1 MTKRQVKLLNEART
15 ERKEYKK
22 MYKSGGVW
30 TFATM
35 VLVSG
40 ILWAAP
46 AVTAKADAATAQ
58 DPAVA
63 KPVASSAGSQTS
75 TSHASD
81 DGTQNS
87 AANGTSNQPT
97 TDNTQ
102 RGATPAPAAP
112 AATQNAA
119 PQNGATSDVTE
130 AKASINNNAAD
141 SYNDSTN
148 GANGAATDNTV
159 PASSQITTANLNK
172 TNPANLNADGSISA
186 TDKTNVSMTSPSDV
200 QANFKAEQSV
210 KSPTTNQITTT
221 DVTNTMTNGG
231 VTLVPK
237 NQSNTAGILVF
248 KNQIDTS
255 KPFTISATFTT
266 ENESQDGSS
275 SDGGGLGFILQ
286 PVDPQSAGVGTGSDP
301 TADIGIAGQPN
312 TTFIGRDGY
321 KSPDSKYGD
330 TQWNQLAVRQTD
342 STGQLTANTPTWMSA
357 AHSPLGWGWI
367 GEQVAKTEYVTL
379 DWAPKT
385 GVINHQVSGV
395 LTYSSYADSDRK
407 ELIQSLAAGAN
418 SSDWLGS
425 ILFGSKPQVTLNQS
439 VSIAAFG
446 AVGSVGTGSNERT
459 VTIENTAGQS
469 AFNATVTTVPI
480 QINYL
485 SQDGTKV
492 LHAPDVTNV
501 NVGDTISIDKTTNL
515 KTNTFAPR
523 VINGYQFVE
532 AATSD
537 GTNSLS
543 VSNNVL
549 NAATQNNQINNI
561 NVYYTNQVHY
571 TIQPVDAQGQ
581 AIPGLAPQQ
590 MTSTIGAQVEPPLE
604 TNYTA
609 TSASIFAP
617 SSDGSVVNVI
627 YAINEGHLTVTYDGL
642 PTPPKAV
649 SLAGTVG
656 SSYDVATPVIAGYTA
671 DLASVQGTY
680 TNGATNLSV
689 HYTPSSNTYVIVP
702 VDDTGKAISSLP
714 VTQATS
720 ITGETITEPTYA
732 GYTLAETLPLTQAGQ
747 RIYQLHYT
755 ANQYQVTVRYA
766 GLPAELTPATGNIS
780 GTTGENY
787 QISSPAIAGYT
798 PNQAAVT
805 GVFGPDT
812 ALNGNFVVN
821 YTADTK
827 DYKVQPVDGN
837 GNPIVTLTPQ
847 QFNGK
852 TGASIIYPSYAGYT
866 VQPNHETVPAVSDD
880 TPVINV
886 RYTANP
892 STVTVNLAGLPTEL
906 PAITQTGVTD
916 GTYQINAPVIIG
928 YTPDKSILKGTYSN
942 QGSSNLTITY
952 TANNNAYTITP
963 VDENGNVIAS
973 LGQLS
978 GIAKTNS
985 VIAAPDFSAKG
996 YDDVAGQPALVI
1008 QPGDNHFQV
1017 KYRSQ
1022 IQTVTVNYRLPEGQ
1036 TLPAQSVTGKI
1047 GGTYTVVSPTI
1058 MGYTADTPVITG
1070 TFANQNMN
1078 YTVTYQP
1085 VAVKITVQYAGLDAA
1100 TASHYPAQTLT
1111 GNYGDQ
1117 FKFNAENIPGYTP
1130 DLPAISGVYSM
1141 DNGANMYTI
1150 KYTGKPAT
1158 VTINYLGANATLLQ
1172 SVTLPGV
1179 VGGTYTQTS
1188 PALTGFTPDSAVITG
1203 SFTAQN
1209 ATDSTSNTPIT
1220 VNYHRDSSLTEYQ
1233 LVPVD
1238 VHNQPIT
1245 GVPGISTIDGFAK
1258 PGTILEIPDYTSLGF
1273 VTAQKPVT
1281 ISADA
1286 STSGVQQFRITYQ
1299 KQVSYTMQAVDT
1311 NNQPI
1316 ANLATVT
1323 ATGFAG
1329 AAITPISVPGYNV
1342 VDHAYT
1348 VPETGTTQA
1357 KPIQIQYTPKAVTV
1371 TVVPVDGNG
1380 NLIAGLTPIK
1390 VTQTGGTQIDGSNLA
1405 QTGYQLKNSDAINV
1419 PISDTG
1425 ITVPMT
1431 YLKEVQL
1438 GLTGSV
1444 TKTYTGQAQSIDAA
1458 QYSVT
1463 LPDGTRYALKAS
1475 EIELVPADPADGNT
1489 AKNVGT
1495 YQVRLTDSG
1504 KAAIANAL
1512 AQNYAVSF
1520 NNDARGA
1527 FTIVPQ
1533 ALTAAPANTV
1543 LVPVNAADPAR
1554 NPQLPTAI
1562 VVQGKSKAY
1571 DNQPE
1576 TDPTTFNVLA
1586 PSQFTDFTV
1595 PANLKAS
1602 DFDTSMIKQDV
1613 GSYQVTLRASGL
1625 EKLQQANPNYS
1636 FDAGNVQGGLFVIS
1650 PAQTQFRIAID
1661 ATSRVYGQQPAS
1673 DQAVYPVTISGAT
1686 LNQPR
1691 WTPADFVSSNTADA
1705 VGTYAVNLSAA
1716 GWKKLQAAN
1725 PNYVVTPAL
1734 GTVKPGVLNIK
1745 PLPLKNANL
1754 GAIQI
1759 GNQTK
1764 VYDGK
1769 TVDPTAYQV
1778 TLPSQLTAPVW
1789 TAGDFERQNTSEM
1802 AGSYAVTLSQL
1813 GLAALQAANP
1823 NYVISAA
1830 DITPGHLLITKAPV
1844 TITAPSGLS
1853 KVADGKP
1860 YSGSAAGEVTGK
1872 PVSGDQVVYQ
1882 LNYGDNGNVGTHLIS
1897 VIADPKLNPNYEI
1910 KTVAKSYQIL
1920 ARPVIVTPSEPA
1932 EPAQNQLLDDQQHKE
1947 AVDEPVFRDLQLNGG
1962 PNQLT
1967 AKALKQELDQAKEI
1981 ASAASARAELVMT
1994 NQNGV
1999 SSRRDG
2005 REQPRTVN
2013 AKQNQLSK
2021 APAAMQVNLKPIT
2034 SKTARQ
2040 TIQTGQPS
2048 SLNQRSTNPQTK
2060 QTAARNKLPQTS
2072 DQRTSWLAVL
2082 GVTLMGLLGLLGV
2095 KKRRSDR

>member
-1 MTKRQVKLLNEART
+1 MTNRQVKLFNEART
-15 ERKEYKK
+15 ARKEHKK

-30 TFATM
+30 TFATII
-35 VLVSG
+35 LVSG
-40 ILWAAP
+40 ALWAAP
-46 AVTAKADAATAQ
+46 AVTAKADAAT
-58 DPAVA
+58 
-63 KPVASSAGSQTS
+63 
-75 TSHASD
+75 
-81 DGTQNS
+81 TQNS
-87 AANGTSNQPT
+87 AVEKPVDNSAGGQASASNASDGNSQNSATDGTLNQPV
-97 TDNTQ
+97 TDVAQ
-102 RGATPAPAAP
+102 SSS
-112 AATQNAA
+112 
-119 PQNGATSDVTE
+119 TSDV
-130 AKASINNNAAD
+130 AVPKASINT
-141 SYNDSTN
+141 TN
-148 GANGAATDNTV
+148 TANSASVNPVNTANGST
-159 PASSQITTANLNK
+159 ASSQITTANLNQ

-186 TDKTNVSMTSPSDV
+186 TDKTNVSLISPSDV

-210 KSPTTNQITTT
+210 KSPTTNQVTTT

-237 NQSNTAGILVF
+237 NQSYTAGTLVF

-255 KPFTISATFTT
+255 KPFTINATFTT

-357 AHSPLGWGWI
+357 AHSPLGWGWF

-379 DWAPKT
+379 DWAPQT
-385 GVINHQVSGV
+385 GVSNHQVSGV
-395 LTYSSYADSDRK
+395 LTYSSFADPDRK
-407 ELIQSLAAGAN
+407 NLIQSLAAGAG
-418 SSDWLGS
+418 SSNWLGS
-425 ILFGSKPQVTLNQS
+425 FLFGSKPQVTLNQS

-459 VTIENTAGQS
+459 VTIENATGQS
-469 AFNATVTTVPI
+469 AFTATVNTVPI

-485 SQDGTKV
+485 SQEGTTV

-501 NVGDTISIDKTTNL
+501 NVGDTLSIDKMTNL

-523 VINGYQFVE
+523 VIDGYQFVE
-532 AATSD
+532 AVTSE

-590 MTSTIGAQVEPPLE
+590 MTSTIGAQVKPPLE

-609 TSASIFAP
+609 TSTSIIAP
-617 SSDGSVVNVI
+617 GSDGSVVNVI
-627 YAINEGHLTVTYDGL
+627 YAINVGHLTVTYNGL

-656 SSYDVATPVIAGYTA
+656 STYNIATPVIAGYTA

-689 HYTPSSNTYVIVP
+689 HYTPSSNTYVIIP
-702 VDDTGKAISSLP
+702 VDDTGKTISSLP
-714 VTQATS
+714 VTRTTS
-720 ITGETITEPTYA
+720 ITGQKLTEPTYA
-732 GYTLAETLPLTQAGQ
+732 GYTLAETLPITQAGQ
-747 RIYQLHYT
+747 DSYQLHYA
-755 ANQYQVTVRYA
+755 ANQYQVTVTFA
-766 GLPAELTPATGNIS
+766 GLPAELTPAAENIS

-787 QISSPAIAGYT
+787 QINSPVVAGYT
-798 PNQAAVT
+798 PDQSTIT
-805 GVFGPDT
+805 GAFGPDT
-812 ALNGNFVVN
+812 ALNGHFVVN
-821 YTADTK
+821 YKADTK

-837 GNPIVTLTPQ
+837 QNPILTLTPQ
-847 QFNGK
+847 QFNGQ

-866 VQPNHETVPAVSDD
+866 AQPNHETVPAVADE

-892 STVTVNLAGLPTEL
+892 STVTINFAGLPTEL

-916 GTYQINAPVIIG
+916 GTYQISAPVIAG
-928 YTPDKSILKGTYSN
+928 YTPDKSILTGTYSN

-952 TANNNAYTITP
+952 AANNNAYTITP
-963 VDENGNVIAS
+963 VDENGNAIAGLS
-973 LGQLS
+973 QLS
-978 GIAKTNS
+978 GVAKTNS
-985 VIAAPDFSAKG
+985 VVATPDFSAEG

-1008 QPGDNHFQV
+1008 TPDDNHFQV

-1022 IQTVTVNYRLPEGQ
+1022 IQTVIVNYRLPEGQ
-1036 TLPAQSVTGKI
+1036 TLPAQKVTGKI
-1047 GGTYTVVSPTI
+1047 GEAYAIVSPTI
-1058 MGYTADTPVITG
+1058 LGYTADTPVIMG
-1070 TFANQNMN
+1070 TYGNQNMT
-1078 YTVTYQP
+1078 YTVTYRP
-1085 VAVKITVQYAGLDAA
+1085 VAVTITVQYAGLDAA
-1100 TASHYPAQTLT
+1100 TASHYPTQTLT

-1117 FKFNAENIPGYTP
+1117 FKFNAESIPGYTP

-1158 VTINYLGANATLLQ
+1158 VTINYLGANATILK

-1179 VGGTYTQTS
+1179 VGGSYTQTS
-1188 PALTGFTPDSAVITG
+1188 PALRGFTPDATVIAGT
-1203 SFTAQN
+1203 FTAQN
-1209 ATDSTSNTPIT
+1209 ATDATNNMPIT
-1220 VNYHRDSSLTEYQ
+1220 VNYSRDSSLVAYQ

-1238 VHNQPIT
+1238 ANDQPIT
-1245 GVPGISTIDGFAK
+1245 GVPGIEIIDGFAK
-1258 PGTILEIPDYTSLGF
+1258 PGTILDLPDYTSLGF
-1273 VTAQKPVT
+1273 VTTQKPVT
-1281 ISADA
+1281 VTADT
-1286 STSGVQQFRITYQ
+1286 SVSGVQQFKVTYQ

-1342 VDHAYT
+1342 VAHAYT
-1348 VPETGTTQA
+1348 VPDTATPAQ
-1357 KPIQIQYTPKAVTV
+1357 PIQIQYAPKAVTV

-1380 NLIAGLTPIK
+1380 NLITSLTPIK
-1390 VTQTGGTQIDGSNLA
+1390 VTQTGGTQLDESKLA
-1405 QTGYQLKNSDAINV
+1405 QMGYQLEQHGAINV
-1419 PISDTG
+1419 PISDTA
-1425 ITVPMT
+1425 ITVPLT

-1444 TKTYTGQAQSIDAA
+1444 TQTYTGEAQPIDAA
-1458 QYSVT
+1458 QYAVT

-1475 EIELVPADPADGNT
+1475 GIELVPTDSTNGHT
-1489 AKNVGT
+1489 AKNVGA

-1504 KAAIANAL
+1504 KSAIANAL

-1520 NNDARGA
+1520 NNDAKGS
-1527 FTIVPQ
+1527 FIIVPQ
-1533 ALTAAPANTV
+1533 ALTAAPANTA

-1571 DNQPE
+1571 DDQPE
-1576 TDPTTFNVLA
+1576 TDPTTFNVLV

-1595 PANLKAS
+1595 PTTLDAS
-1602 DFDTSMIKQDV
+1602 DFDTSMIKQGV
-1613 GSYQVTLRASGL
+1613 GSYQVTLKASGL

-1636 FDAGNVQGGLFVIS
+1636 FDASNVQAGLFVIS

-1673 DQAVYPVTISGAT
+1673 DQTVYPVTISGAS

-1705 VGTYAVNLSAA
+1705 VGTYTVNLSAA

-1725 PNYVVTPAL
+1725 PNYVVTPVL
-1734 GTVKPGVLNIK
+1734 GTVKLGVLNIK
-1745 PLPLKNANL
+1745 PVSLKDADL
-1754 GAIQI
+1754 GSIQV
-1759 GNQTK
+1759 GDQTK

-1789 TAGDFERQNTSEM
+1789 TAGDFERQNTSEA

-1813 GLAALQAANP
+1813 GLTALQGANP
-1823 NYVISAA
+1823 NYVISTA
-1830 DITPGHLLITKAPV
+1830 DIKPGHLLITQAPV

-1860 YSGSAAGEVTGK
+1860 YSGPAAGEVSGK
-1872 PVSGDQVVYQ
+1872 PVNGDQVVYQ
-1882 LNYGDNGNVGTHLIS
+1882 LNYGDNGNVGPHLIS
-1897 VIADPKLNPNYEI
+1897 VTADPKLNPNYEI
-1910 KTVAKSYQIL
+1910 KTIAESYQIL
-1920 ARPVIVTPSEPA
+1920 PQPVIVTPSEPA
-1932 EPAQNQLLDDQQHKE
+1932 NPAQNQLLDEQQHKE
-1947 AVDEPVFRDLQLNGG
+1947 AVDEPAFRDLQLNGG
-1962 PNQLT
+1962 PNQT
-1967 AKALKQELDQAKEI
+1967 MAKVLKQELDWAKKI
-1981 ASAASARAELVMT
+1981 ASAASTRTELAMT
-1994 NQNGV
+1994 NQTGV
-1999 SSRRDG
+1999 SAKRNS
-2005 REQPRTVN
+2005 REQPRIIN
-2013 AKQNQLSK
+2013 AKQNQLRK
-2021 APAAMQVNLKPIT
+2021 APAVMQVNVKPVT
-2034 SKTARQ
+2034 SKLARQ
-2040 TIQTGQPS
+2040 TIQNGQPS
-2048 SLNQRSTNPQTK
+2048 SLSQRAMNPQTK
-2060 QTAARNKLPQTS
+2060 KTAAQNKLPQTS
-2072 DQRTSWLAVL
+2072 DQQASWLVVL
-2082 GVTLMGLLGLLGV
+2082 GVTLMSLLGLLGV

>member
-1 MTKRQVKLLNEART
+1 
-15 ERKEYKK
+15 
-22 MYKSGGVW
+22 MYKSGGAW

-40 ILWAAP
+40 VLWAAP
-46 AVTAKADAATAQ
+46 AVTAKADATTAQ
-58 DPAVA
+58 NPAVE
-63 KPVASSAGSQTS
+63 KSVTGSAGSQTS

-81 DGTQNS
+81 DSTQNNVAGGASNQLTTDNAQSTATLASTVKDATQDAAPQNS
-87 AANGTSNQPT
+87 AA
-97 TDNTQ
+97 
-102 RGATPAPAAP
+102 
-112 AATQNAA
+112 
-119 PQNGATSDVTE
+119 SDV
-130 AKASINNNAAD
+130 AVPKASINNAAD
-141 SYNDSTN
+141 SYNDS
-148 GANGAATDNTV
+148 ANGAATDNTV
-159 PASSQITTANLNK
+159 PASNQITTANLNK

-186 TDKTNVSMTSPSDV
+186 TDKTNVSITSPSDV

-210 KSPTTNQITTT
+210 KSSATNQITTT
-221 DVTNTMTNGG
+221 DVTNTITNGG
-231 VTLVPK
+231 ITLVPK
-237 NQSNTAGILVF
+237 NQSYTAGTLVF

-255 KPFTISATFTT
+255 KPFTINATFTT
-266 ENESQDGSS
+266 ENESQDGTS

-321 KSPDSKYGD
+321 KSPDSKYND

-342 STGQLTANTPTWMSA
+342 GTGQLTANTPTWMSA
-357 AHSPLGWGWI
+357 AHSPFGWGWF
-367 GEQVAKTEYVTL
+367 GEQVTKTEYVTL

-385 GVINHQVSGV
+385 GVINHQVSGI
-395 LTYSSYADSDRK
+395 LTYSSYADPDRK
-407 ELIQSLAAGAN
+407 NLIQTLAAGAN
-418 SSDWLGS
+418 NSNWLGS
-425 ILFGSKPQVTLNQS
+425 LLFGSKPQVTLNQS

-446 AVGSVGTGSNERT
+446 AVGDVGTGSNERT

-523 VINGYQFVE
+523 AINGYQFVE
-532 AATSD
+532 AVTSD

-609 TSASIFAP
+609 TSAGIFAP

-627 YAINEGHLTVTYDGL
+627 YAINVGHLTVTYDGL

-649 SLAGTVG
+649 NLAGTVG

-702 VDDTGKAISSLP
+702 VDDTGRAISSLP

-720 ITGETITEPTYA
+720 ITGEKITEPTYA

-747 RIYQLHYT
+747 LSYQLHYT
-755 ANQYQVTVRYA
+755 ANRYQVTVKYA
-766 GLPAELTPATGNIS
+766 GLPAELTPATENIS

-798 PNQAAVT
+798 PKQAAVT

-812 ALNGNFVVN
+812 VLNGNFVVN

-827 DYKVQPVDGN
+827 DYKVQPVDGS

-892 STVTVNLAGLPTEL
+892 SKVTVNLAGLPTEL

-916 GTYQINAPVIIG
+916 GTYQISAPVIIG
-928 YTPDKSILKGTYSN
+928 YTPDKSILTGTYSN
-942 QGSSNLTITY
+942 QGSSSLTITY

-963 VDENGNVIAS
+963 VDENGNAIAG

-978 GIAKTNS
+978 GVAKTNS
-985 VIAAPDFSAKG
+985 VIAAPDFSAEG

-1008 QPGDNHFQV
+1008 EPGDNHFQV

-1058 MGYTADTPVITG
+1058 LGYTADTPVITG
-1070 TFANQNMN
+1070 TFANQNMS

-1100 TASHYPAQTLT
+1100 TASHYPSQTLT

-1117 FKFNAENIPGYTP
+1117 FTFNAGNIPGYTP

-1158 VTINYLGANATLLQ
+1158 VTINYLGANATLLRT
-1172 SVTLPGV
+1172 VTLPGI

-1188 PALTGFTPDSAVITG
+1188 PSLTGFTPDSAVITG

-1281 ISADA
+1281 VTADPSA
-1286 STSGVQQFRITYQ
+1286 SGVQQFKITYQ
-1299 KQVSYTMQAVDT
+1299 KQISYTMQAVDT

-1329 AAITPISVPGYNV
+1329 EAITPISVPGYNV

-1348 VPETGTTQA
+1348 VPESATTQA

-1380 NLIAGLTPIK
+1380 NLIAGLTPFK
-1390 VTQTGGTQIDGSNLA
+1390 VTQTGGTQLDGSKLT

-1431 YLKEVQL
+1431 YLKKVQL

-1444 TKTYTGQAQSIDAA
+1444 TKTYTGRAQSIDAA

-1475 EIELVPADPADGNT
+1475 GIELVPTASTDGNT

-1495 YQVRLTDSG
+1495 YQVRLTDGG

-1520 NNDARGA
+1520 NNAKGS

-1533 ALTAAPANTV
+1533 TLTVAPANTV

-1554 NPQLPTAI
+1554 NPQLTAAI

-1571 DNQPE
+1571 DDQPE
-1576 TDPTTFNVLA
+1576 TDPTIFNVLA

-1595 PANLKAS
+1595 PANLDAS

-1613 GSYQVTLRASGL
+1613 GSYQVTLSASGL
-1625 EKLQQANPNYS
+1625 EKLQQANANYS
-1636 FDAGNVQGGLFVIS
+1636 FDASNVQAGLFVIS

-1661 ATSRVYGQQPAS
+1661 ATSRVYGQQLAS
-1673 DQAVYPVTISGAT
+1673 DQTVYPVTISGAS

-1705 VGTYAVNLSAA
+1705 VGTYTVNLSAA

-1734 GTVKPGVLNIK
+1734 GTVKPGVLKIK
-1745 PLPLKNANL
+1745 PLPLKDANQ

-1789 TAGDFERQNTSEM
+1789 TAGDFERQNKSEM

-1823 NYVISAA
+1823 NYAIRAA

-1872 PVSGDQVVYQ
+1872 PVNGDQVVYQ

-1897 VIADPKLNPNYEI
+1897 IIADPKLNPNYEI
-1910 KTVAKSYQIL
+1910 KTIAKSYQIL
-1920 ARPVIVTPSEPA
+1920 PQPVIVTPSEPA
-1932 EPAQNQLLDDQQHKE
+1932 EPAQNPLLDDQQHKE

-1962 PNQLT
+1962 PNQIT
-1967 AKALKQELDQAKEI
+1967 AKALKQELDRAKEI
-1981 ASAASARAELVMT
+1981 AGAASKRAELVIT
-1994 NQNGV
+1994 DQNGV
-1999 SSRRDG
+1999 SSKRNG

-2013 AKQNQLSK
+2013 AKQDQLKK
-2021 APAAMQVNLKPIT
+2021 APATMQVNLKPVT

-2040 TIQTGQPS
+2040 TIQTGQPD

-2060 QTAARNKLPQTS
+2060 KTVVRNKLPQTS
-2072 DQRTSWLAVL
+2072 DQRASWLAVL
-2082 GVTLMGLLGLLGV
+2082 GVIFMSLLGLLGI